1 MRIGGAW
8 TRDVLVIGGGIL
20 RSRVAFDAA
29 RSGLR
34 VGLVDAGD
42 FGGAT
47 SGASARLIHGG
58 LRYLGTGGVRLVRAA
73 LRERDILASR
83 IAPHLVRPLPF
94 VLSVAGERHQRSRC
108 AAGLLAYV
116 ALGGF
121 RRPLPRFATPEE
133 AALLVP
139 PLRIHDLASHA
150 IFSEA
155 VTNDSR
161 LTLATVTAAACSGAV
176 VANHLRAVDL
186 ELGEISRVS
195 LRGLEGT
202 LAVRCRA
209 VVNATLPEIG
219 QNPCGK
225 TTPSNRRYPT
235 TGARNRKTGA
245 PGTSAA
251 PEPTTRSRLT
261 PKVRTYKNPTRLT
274 TTRGNNIRHSCTVPT
289 ELSTIYCG

>member
-1 MRIGGAW
+1 MRG
-8 TRDVLVIGGGIL
+8 R
-20 RSRVAFDAA
+20 AA
-29 RSGLR
+29 RLR
-34 VGLVDAGD
+34 RARRLPEAASPLRHP
-42 FGGAT
+42 GG
-47 SGASARLIHGG
+47 
-58 LRYLGTGGVRLVRAA
+58 
-73 LRERDILASR
+73 
-83 IAPHLVRPLPF
+83 
-94 VLSVAGERHQRSRC
+94 
-108 AAGLLAYV
+108 
-116 ALGGF
+116 
-121 RRPLPRFATPEE
+121 

-219 QNPCGK
+219 QKPVWQDY
-225 TTPSNRRYPT
+225 SL
-235 TGARNRKTGA
+235 
-245 PGTSAA
+245 
-251 PEPTTRSRLT
+251 E
-261 PKVRTYKNPTRLT
+261 
-274 TTRGNNIRHSCTVPT
+274 
-289 ELSTIYCG
+289 